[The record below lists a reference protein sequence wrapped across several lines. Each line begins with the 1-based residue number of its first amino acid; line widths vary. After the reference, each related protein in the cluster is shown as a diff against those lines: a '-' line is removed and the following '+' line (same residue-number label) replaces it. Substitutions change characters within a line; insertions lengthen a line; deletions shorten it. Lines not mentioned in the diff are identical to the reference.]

1 MRIPHPP
8 AGLSPAQI
16 AAYTGAFLT
25 LVSITVA
32 AGLLIKPVGII
43 LLVLFAITLLCGLV
57 YFGMAVYNDH
67 ADRKTQRQRL
77 KVGELVLLER
87 NGVHLVVDPQRSAS
101 PALAISATGVTP
113 LLTVDQPQQARNIQ
127 AAAVQLAQAAPQ
139 TSGRF
144 AEMIIEKAPPA
155 QINTPAIAPISQLT
169 APIDLNTTTVDLIN
183 RVHLGT
189 GADDL
194 LLGVDTTG
202 QEVRGTLND
211 LMHTGLLAATGG
223 GKTTTMSALALQL
236 AHDPSVQIVVADPHL
251 MELALLEDTGAL
263 RYELPNNGKQAVDI
277 LTRVAAEVH
286 RRAELVNQVSIQ
298 VKALRGRREVL
309 QRLDRYNR
317 AASHVGA
324 EQLPAL
330 VCFGDEIR
338 ALAALGPEA
347 EKALATITS
356 EGRKF
361 GVYFVG
367 ASQSWK
373 TSVIDSDVR
382 SQFWSRMCLPGATV
396 RQTAELFEIEQS
408 EARQVVAQLT
418 APGIAALWRRGAGTI
433 ILRTPFVDLES
444 DRAYAMIDMIATN
457 RKLSTGQERSKNGE
471 TFPPHSSPFIGY
483 SSELVNAVL
492 GHSDGQFSHSS
503 TTGQIID
510 HAPFSAIPSAEMMND
525 ERPGMDIPEEERAQ
539 IIALANEGLSRGKIA
554 DRVYGGRGKYD
565 RVKLV
570 LDEASL

>member
-32 AGLLIKPVGII
+32 AGLLIRPVGII
-43 LLVLFAITLLCGLV
+43 LLVLFAIALLCGLA
-57 YFGMAVYNDH
+57 YFGMALYNDH
-67 ADRKTQRQRL
+67 ADRRAQRQRL
-77 KVGELVLLER
+77 KAGELVLLER

-101 PALAISATGVTP
+101 PALAISAAGVTP
-113 LLTVDQPQQARNIQ
+113 LLAVDQSQLSRNIQ

-139 TSGRF
+139 TGGRF

-155 QINTPAIAPISQLT
+155 HISTPAPEPVPQLAAPV
-169 APIDLNTTTVDLIN
+169 DLNTTTVDLIN

-263 RYELPNNGKQAVDI
+263 RYELPNNGKQAVAI

-347 EKALATITS
+347 EQALGTITS

-418 APGIAALWRRGAGTI
+418 APGIAALWRRGAGTT

-444 DRAYAMIDMIATN
+444 DRAYAMIEMIASN
-457 RKLSTGQERSKNGE
+457 RKLSGCKEQVSTQPETPE
-471 TFPPHSSPFIGY
+471 TFQWSGNISSPLESGISVVSDI
-483 SSELVNAVL
+483 SSEEK
-492 GHSDGQFSHSS
+492 S
-503 TTGQIID
+503 TAID
-510 HAPFSAIPSAEMMND
+510 VEKREKVAEMLENGSGKM
-525 ERPGMDIPEEERAQ
+525 A
-539 IIALANEGLSRGKIA
+539 IIKEVWGVA
-554 DRVYGGRGKYD
+554 GGRAYQTAASEYD
-565 RVKLV
+565 VILT
-570 LDEASL
+570 SLTAN

>member
-8 AGLSPAQI
+8 AGLTPAQI
-16 AAYTGAFLT
+16 ATYGATLLT

-43 LLVLFAITLLCGLV
+43 LLVLLSLVAFCGLAYV
-57 YFGMAVYNDH
+57 VLALYNDH
-67 ADRKTQRQRL
+67 ADRKAQRQRM
-77 KVGELVLLER
+77 KAGELIVMER
-87 NGVHLVVDPQRSAS
+87 NGVQLVIDPQRSAS
-101 PALAISATGVTP
+101 PAIAISAAGVTP
-113 LLTVDQPQQARNIQ
+113 LLAVDQPQLARNIQ

-139 TSGRF
+139 TGGRF

-155 QINTPAIAPISQLT
+155 QIITPAAPEPVPQLIAPT
-169 APIDLNTTTVDLIN
+169 IDLNTTTVDLIN

-189 GADDL
+189 GADDV

-236 AHDPSVQIVVADPHL
+236 AHDPSVQLVVADPHL

-263 RYELPNNGKQAVDI
+263 RYELPNNGKEAVAV

-317 AASHVGA
+317 AAVHVGA

-347 EKALATITS
+347 EQALGTITS

-418 APGIAALWRRGAGTI
+418 APGIAALWRRGAGTT
-433 ILRTPFVDLES
+433 ILRTPFIDLES
-444 DRAYAMIDMIATN
+444 DRAYAMIEFIAATRATKN
-457 RKLSTGQERSKNGE
+457 FPASEPLPSVGSAVSRASERPETALPLVSVLQQETPENITISASSIVVEAVAPQEREAILAAAAEGKSRR
-471 TFPPHSSPFIGY
+471 
-483 SSELVNAVL
+483 
-492 GHSDGQFSHSS
+492 
-503 TTGQIID
+503 QICQQLYG
-510 HAPFSAIPSAEMMND
+510 AT
-525 ERPGMDIPEEERAQ
+525 
-539 IIALANEGLSRGKIA
+539 
-554 DRVYGGRGKYD
+554 GGRGYRKIQ
-565 RVKLV
+565 LV
-570 LDEASL
+570 LDEAGL